1 MDIPLV
7 FEQTEFSIHVPHV
20 PGDLDPPSDQA
31 ERETWVQDLVKS
43 QGERETCFYGER
55 CRCIGKGARSIELAD
70 LCFCPGMPTDR

>member
-31 ERETWVQDLVKS
+31 ERETWVQHLVES
-43 QGERETCFYGER
+43 QGERETCFYGEQR
-55 CRCIGKGARSIELAD
+55 
-70 LCFCPGMPTDR
+70 